1 MKNIFK
7 LGIFSKTKTF
17 IVKHKIW
24 SSLILVLFLIIIY
37 FIYKKTTSISE
48 SVRYIPVAVKRGDLV
63 STISGSG
70 QVASYNQIDIK
81 ARASGDVTYISVV
94 NGQNVNS
101 GALIATLDDSDA
113 LKNVRDAEVSLENA
127 RISIEKLKG
136 PVGISVPRNKQNAE
150 EDLSRSYED
159 GFSDVSNTFLTLPGV
174 MTGLQTILYDD
185 NFMKGQDNIAY
196 YNDAIREYD
205 ENSYI
210 YKDDASSKYKIAREK
225 YDSIFDIYKSTS
237 RYASTSTI
245 EKLISDT
252 YEMTKDISE
261 SVKSVNNLLQFH
273 KDKLSEHNIKVHS
286 LVDTYLSNLNTY
298 TSTTNNQL
306 SALLDVKNSI
316 KNSKDAL
323 LNSDL
328 DIRSEE
334 LSLKQKEIALL
345 DAKEKLADYYIRA
358 PFGGT
363 IAKVN
368 IKKTDSVSS
377 GTSVATLITKEK
389 IAEISLNEVDVSKI
403 KVGDKAELT
412 FDAIDGLK
420 VTGEVSEID
429 NLGTVSQGVV
439 VYDVKINFSTDNN
452 KIKSG
457 MSVST
462 VITTDTKTNV
472 LLVPVSAIKTNPD
485 ETNYV
490 EIFKTADSKSKLT
503 KEEIANLK
511 PVRQSVIVGASN
523 DTYTEIISGLEE
535 GDRVVSRTVTTS
547 TKTTANST
555 SAPSLFGGSR
565 SATGA
570 VRINR

>member
-37 FIYKKTTSISE
+37 FIYKKTTSTSE

-136 PVGISVPRNKQNAE
+136 PAGISVPRNKQNAE

-210 YKDDASSKYKIAREK
+210 YKDDASKKYKIAREK
-225 YDSIFDIYKSTS
+225 YDSIFNIYKSTS
-237 RYASTSTI
+237 RYAGTSTI

-298 TSTTNNQL
+298 TGTTNNQL

-316 KNSKDAL
+316 KSNKDAL

-345 DAKEKLADYYIRA
+345 DAKEKLSDYYIRA

-462 VITTDTKTNV
+462 VITTDTKTSV

-490 EIFKTADSKSKLT
+490 EIFKTADSQSKLT

-511 PVRQSVIVGASN
+511 PVRQSVVVGASN
-523 DTYTEIISGLEE
+523 DTYAEIISGLEE